1 MLEQLI
7 NQQSLYVWAKDI
19 NYRYIYV
26 NENYA
31 AAAGVESPRQMIGKT
46 DDEMPWKH
54 LAGEFQRGDY
64 CVIKMGNRLHS
75 LEKSDT
81 VNGITDII
89 VSETQFIDKRGRVI
103 GVMGSFVD
111 VTGKKVIET
120 PGYYDKSTQRYY
132 LGVAA
137 LGNIY
142 FTLLQFEVFKR
153 IIEGKTAA
161 QIAVVMG
168 VTAKTIESHISYIKN
183 KFGVATKSEL
193 VEI

>member
-7 NQQSLYVWAKDI
+7 NQQNLYVWAKDI
-19 NYRYIYV
+19 NFRYIYV

-31 AAAGVESPRQMIGKT
+31 AAAGVESPKQMIGKT

-54 LAGEFQRGDY
+54 LAEEFKRGDH
-64 CVIKMGNRLHS
+64 CVMKIGNRLNS

-89 VSETQFIDKRGRVI
+89 VSETQFIDKRGKVI

-111 VTGKKVIET
+111 VTGKKIVET
-120 PGYYDKSTQRYY
+120 PGYFDKATQRYY
-132 LGVAA
+132 LGVYA

-142 FTLLQFEVFKR
+142 FTMQQFEIFKHLVQ
-153 IIEGKTAA
+153 GK
-161 QIAVVMG
+161 QRRR
-168 VTAKTIESHISYIKN
+168 
-183 KFGVATKSEL
+183 L
-193 VEI
+193 RR